1 MLFRSDYEFSVANN
15 IVAKE
20 RFRYFIKVP
29 ELAQFYS
36 EITDYRTAEMIGID
50 RPEKNEIFYNIP
62 PTPDQEKFIEKLM
75 EFAKSGKGELLGR
88 EPLSKKEEK
97 AKMLIATDY
106 ARKMSLDMRMV
117 SPHYQDHADNKA
129 SHCADNIAKY
139 YNKFNAQK
147 GTQFIFSDLGTY
159 KPNQWNIYSEIKRKL
174 VEDHDIPA
182 HEIRFIQ
189 EAKNDKQRKELIKG
203 MNEGK
208 IRVLFGSTSMLGTG
222 VNAQKRA
229 VAVHHL
235 DTPWRPSDL
244 AQRDGRAIRK
254 GNEIAKHFNDNKV
267 DVIIYAVEKSL
278 DSYKFNL
285 LHNKQLFIDQ
295 LKSNNLGKRTI
306 DEGSMDEK
314 SGMNF
319 SEYVAIL
326 MGNTD
331 LLDKAKIEKQ
341 IAGLESER
349 QSFNRSKSSTKYKLK
364 DYEAELEKAESRYDR
379 MSLDWNNLQG
389 CIQKN
394 TDGSVTNLIK
404 LDGLSP
410 NADIKQ
416 IGAKLN
422 QLADKSRTGG
432 DYEEIGNLYGFQLLV
447 KTEMSQKE
455 GVDIRVNRFFIQ
467 GEGTIKYTFNNGV
480 MAKDPETASLNFIKA
495 LEKLPTYIRKEQEN
509 MADFQKNIP
518 ILKEVIN
525 GTWTKENRLSELKT
539 ELAAIERKIQLSI
552 TPEPIEKS
560 TEQVEKQQENP
571 KAMESVVPTKSIY
584 MSRGV
589 L

>member
-1 MLFRSDYEFSVANN
+1 
-15 IVAKE
+15 
-20 RFRYFIKVP
+20 
-29 ELAQFYS
+29 
-36 EITDYRTAEMIGID
+36 
-50 RPEKNEIFYNIP
+50 
-62 PTPDQEKFIEKLM
+62 
-75 EFAKSGKGELLGR
+75 
-88 EPLSKKEEK
+88 
-97 AKMLIATDY
+97 
-106 ARKMSLDMRMV
+106 
-117 SPHYQDHADNKA
+117 
-129 SHCADNIAKY
+129 
-139 YNKFNAQK
+139 
-147 GTQFIFSDLGTY
+147 
-159 KPNQWNIYSEIKRKL
+159 
-174 VEDHDIPA
+174 
-182 HEIRFIQ
+182 
-189 EAKNDKQRKELIKG
+189 
-203 MNEGK
+203 
-208 IRVLFGSTSMLGTG
+208 
-222 VNAQKRA
+222 
-229 VAVHHL
+229 
-235 DTPWRPSDL
+235 
-244 AQRDGRAIRK
+244 
-254 GNEIAKHFNDNKV
+254 
-267 DVIIYAVEKSL
+267 
-278 DSYKFNL
+278 
-285 LHNKQLFIDQ
+285 
-295 LKSNNLGKRTI
+295 
-306 DEGSMDEK
+306 
-314 SGMNF
+314 
-319 SEYVAIL
+319 
-326 MGNTD
+326 
-331 LLDKAKIEKQ
+331 
-341 IAGLESER
+341 
-349 QSFNRSKSSTKYKLK
+349 
-364 DYEAELEKAESRYDR
+364 

-422 QLADKSRTGG
+422 QLADKSRTGA

-560 TEQVEKQQENP
+560 TEQVEKHQENP

>member
-1 MLFRSDYEFSVANN
+1 MKTLLKFL
-15 IVAKE
+15 K
-20 RFRYFIKVP
+20 
-29 ELAQFYS
+29 
-36 EITDYRTAEMIGID
+36 YRVHFLLTI
-50 RPEKNEIFYNIP
+50 YN
-62 PTPDQEKFIEKLM
+62 
-75 EFAKSGKGELLGR
+75 
-88 EPLSKKEEK
+88 
-97 AKMLIATDY
+97 
-106 ARKMSLDMRMV
+106 
-117 SPHYQDHADNKA
+117 
-129 SHCADNIAKY
+129 
-139 YNKFNAQK
+139 
-147 GTQFIFSDLGTY
+147 
-159 KPNQWNIYSEIKRKL
+159 
-174 VEDHDIPA
+174 
-182 HEIRFIQ
+182 
-189 EAKNDKQRKELIKG
+189 
-203 MNEGK
+203 
-208 IRVLFGSTSMLGTG
+208 
-222 VNAQKRA
+222 
-229 VAVHHL
+229 
-235 DTPWRPSDL
+235 
-244 AQRDGRAIRK
+244 
-254 GNEIAKHFNDNKV
+254 
-267 DVIIYAVEKSL
+267 
-278 DSYKFNL
+278 
-285 LHNKQLFIDQ
+285 DQ

-326 MGNTD
+326 MGNAD

-364 DYEAELEKAESRYDR
+364 DYEAELEKAQSRYDR
-379 MSLDWNNLQG
+379 MSLDWNNWQG